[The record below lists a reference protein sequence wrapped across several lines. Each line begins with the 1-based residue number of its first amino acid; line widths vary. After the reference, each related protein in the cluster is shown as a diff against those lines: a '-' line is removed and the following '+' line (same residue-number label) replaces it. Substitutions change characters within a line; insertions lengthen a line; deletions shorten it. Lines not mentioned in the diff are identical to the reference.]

1 VVIVRST
8 VSARISNSGSLS
20 TLLPARRYIGYAAT
34 CKRIW
39 AAKAAQPK
47 RKLRMGLQELGPVLL
62 EAQKLTL
69 LARRGIHPP
78 SLLRPAPAGS
88 AAPVADRC
96 SAVSLWCLR
105 CARVPSSH
113 SLRLLASFAAHP
125 AHAPPPPLPLPRFT
139 RRRRRRRR
147 GWRPPTSSG
156 PTRSTPG
163 RSSAPR
169 PSPTPW
175 STSAPSS
182 RVLFPALSSPRLS
195 PDALLGSPLR
205 HLLAS
210 TPLLQEH

>member
-182 RVLFPALSSPRLS
+182 RVSFPAHLFTSPFPRCS
-195 PDALLGSPLR
+195 AW
-205 HLLAS
+205 LA
-210 TPLLQEH
+210 TPASAC